1 MKMQKF
7 YNLLFLSVGYEEH
20 KNVSFSPNEYLGC
33 CERNSFS
40 LCVSQG
46 IKNGSG
52 FSTML
57 VAGVAAYYDALE
69 LRGKDVSKASPPRN
83 NLIS

>member
-1 MKMQKF
+1 MKET
-7 YNLLFLSVGYEEH
+7 L
-20 KNVSFSPNEYLGC
+20 
-33 CERNSFS
+33 S

>member
-1 MKMQKF
+1 MSH
-7 YNLLFLSVGYEEH
+7 FLQMNTQAVKGT
-20 KNVSFSPNEYLGC
+20 L
-33 CERNSFS
+33 S

-46 IKNGSG
+46 IKSGSG

-57 VAGVAAYYDALE
+57 VAGVAYYDGLE
-69 LRGKDVSKASPPRN
+69 LRGKDVSKASPRN

>member
-1 MKMQKF
+1 
-7 YNLLFLSVGYEEH
+7 
-20 KNVSFSPNEYLGC
+20 
-33 CERNSFS
+33 
-40 LCVSQG
+40 
-46 IKNGSG
+46 
-52 FSTML
+52 ML

>member
-33 CERNSFS
+33 AVKETLS
-40 LCVSQG
+40 LCVLA
-46 IKNGSG
+46 KALK
-52 FSTML
+52 MV
-57 VAGVAAYYDALE
+57 VAFQQCW
-69 LRGKDVSKASPPRN
+69 
-83 NLIS
+83 